1 MRGIHL
7 LINAKVSKLLF
18 LNSDFKLNINL
29 PDELFKKMT
38 YICNQSYPNETGG
51 IIIGQY
57 SEDCLTANISEITS
71 PTIDTVKRRFSLKRG
86 INGLKEKLDAL
97 WENNNYYL
105 GEWHYHPNASA
116 TPSKTDINQMIAL
129 SKYEKLNCP
138 EPILIIIGGNK
149 TNWTKCAY
157 VIIKDTLIYF
167 DKSTSI

>member
-1 MRGIHL
+1 M
-7 LINAKVSKLLF
+7 INAKVSKLLF

-57 SEDCLTANISEITS
+57 SEDFLTANISEITS